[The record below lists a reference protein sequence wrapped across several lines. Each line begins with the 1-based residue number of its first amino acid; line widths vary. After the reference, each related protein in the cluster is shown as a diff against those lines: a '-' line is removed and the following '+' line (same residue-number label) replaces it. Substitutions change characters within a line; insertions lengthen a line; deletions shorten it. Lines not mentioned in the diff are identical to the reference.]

1 MMRFLVYTLFFVFTL
16 SLSSCARRVVVTQP
30 ASITIVKKL
39 PRQYKV
45 VRVKGKRY
53 YFFNGKH
60 YRKTRN
66 GYVVVKV

>member
-1 MMRFLVYTLFFVFTL
+1 MKYLVYTLVFVFAL
-16 SLSSCARRVVVTQP
+16 SFTSCATRVVVKQP
-30 ASITIVKKL
+30 VSVTVVKKL

-66 GYVVVKV
+66 GYVIVRV

>member
-1 MMRFLVYTLFFVFTL
+1 MKYLVYTLVFVFAL
-16 SLSSCARRVVVTQP
+16 SFTSCATRVVVKQP
-30 ASITIVKKL
+30 ASVTVVKKL

-66 GYVVVKV
+66 GYVIVRV

>member
-1 MMRFLVYTLFFVFTL
+1 MRYLVYTLVFVFAL
-16 SLSSCARRVVVTQP
+16 SFSSCASRVVVKQP
-30 ASITIVKKL
+30 TTVTVVKKL

-60 YRKTRN
+60 YRKTRS
-66 GYVVVKV
+66 GYVVVRV

>member
-1 MMRFLVYTLFFVFTL
+1 MKRFLVYTLVFVFAF
-16 SLSSCARRVVVTQP
+16 SLSSCARRVVVAQP

-53 YFFNGKH
+53 YFFNGNH

-66 GYVVVKV
+66 GYVVVRL

>member
-16 SLSSCARRVVVTQP
+16 SLSSCARHVVVTQP

>member
-1 MMRFLVYTLFFVFTL
+1 MMRYLVYTLVFVFAL
-16 SLSSCARRVVVTQP
+16 SFSSCASRVVVKQP
-30 ASITIVKKL
+30 ATFTVVKKL

-60 YRKTRN
+60 YRKTRS
-66 GYVVVKV
+66 GYVVVRV

>member
-1 MMRFLVYTLFFVFTL
+1 MMRYLVYTLVFVFAL
-16 SLSSCARRVVVTQP
+16 SFSSCASRVVVKQP
-30 ASITIVKKL
+30 ATVTVVTKL
-39 PRQYKV
+39 PKQYKI

-60 YRKTRN
+60 YRKTRS

>member
-1 MMRFLVYTLFFVFTL
+1 MMRYLVYTLVLVFALGTT
-16 SLSSCARRVVVTQP
+16 SCARRVVVKQP
-30 ASITIVKKL
+30 TTVTVVKKL

-53 YFFNGKH
+53 YYFNGKH

-66 GYVVVKV
+66 GYVVVRV

>member
-1 MMRFLVYTLFFVFTL
+1 MRFLVYTLFFVFTL

-39 PRQYKV
+39 PKQYKV
-45 VRVKGKRY
+45 VRVKRKRY

>member
-1 MMRFLVYTLFFVFTL
+1 MKYLVYTLVFVFAL
-16 SLSSCARRVVVTQP
+16 SFSSCATRVVVKQP
-30 ASITIVKKL
+30 ASVTLVKKL

-60 YRKTRN
+60 YRKTNR
-66 GYVVVKV
+66 GYVFVRV

>member
-1 MMRFLVYTLFFVFTL
+1 MRYLVYTLVFVFAL
-16 SLSSCARRVVVTQP
+16 SFSSCASRVVVKQP
-30 ASITIVKKL
+30 ATVTVVKKL

-66 GYVVVKV
+66 GYVMVRV

>member
-1 MMRFLVYTLFFVFTL
+1 MRYLVYTLVFVFAL
-16 SLSSCARRVVVTQP
+16 SFSSCASRVVVKQP
-30 ASITIVKKL
+30 ATVTVVKKL

-60 YRKTRN
+60 YRKTRG
-66 GYVVVKV
+66 GYVVVRV